1 MNKFEKTLIA
11 FAVAGAV
18 GFSFA
23 FAVLKGIPETF
34 DWELDEDE
42 NYE

>member
-11 FAVAGAV
+11 LAVAGTV

-23 FAVLKGIPETF
+23 FAVLKGVPESF
-34 DWELDEDE
+34 DWEVEEDDE
-42 NYE
+42 

>member
-11 FAVAGAV
+11 LAVAGTV

-23 FAVLKGIPETF
+23 FAVLKGVPEAF
-34 DWELDEDE
+34 DWELDEEE

>member
-11 FAVAGAV
+11 LAVAGTV

-23 FAVLKGIPETF
+23 FAALKGVPEVF
-34 DWELDEDE
+34 EWELDEE
-42 NYE
+42 ESHE